1 MAGLSIARPLNE
13 KMAQVIQLSV
23 EDAYQRFLEVVG
35 EARNMTPE
43 QVDSIAQGRVWIA
56 SQAQEL
62 GLVDKLGNKQD
73 AIKAAAELAK
83 LDFYEVK
90 TIKQSLS
97 AEEKLMQ
104 DIFGNASIRSLIG
117 SQSTLQNALS
127 NQASINGLVKQL
139 TTEVEGLKD
148 YNDPQ
153 GIYARCLVC
162 NISQ

>member
-1 MAGLSIARPLNE
+1 
-13 KMAQVIQLSV
+13 
-23 EDAYQRFLEVVG
+23 
-35 EARNMTPE
+35 MTPE
-43 QVDSIAQGRVWIA
+43 QVDNIAQGRVWIA

-62 GLVDKLGNKQD
+62 GLIDKHGNKQD

-90 TIKQSLS
+90 TIKHSLS
-97 AEEKLMQ
+97 GQEQLMQ
-104 DIFGNASIRSLIG
+104 DIFGNASVKAFIG
-117 SQSTLQNALS
+117 SQSNLKNALS
-127 NQASINGLVKQL
+127 NQASINGLLKQL
-139 TTEVEGLKD
+139 STEVESLQD